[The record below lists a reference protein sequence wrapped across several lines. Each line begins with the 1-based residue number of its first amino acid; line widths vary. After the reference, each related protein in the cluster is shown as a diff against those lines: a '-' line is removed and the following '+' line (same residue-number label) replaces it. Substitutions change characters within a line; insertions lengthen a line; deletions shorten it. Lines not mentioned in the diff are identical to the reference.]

1 MALILQ
7 SFFSVSKLRMMLGLL
22 IFLSSWFTN
31 GQELDL
37 LPTTPVNDGEVLEFR
52 LSYGWFTVGRAKWYT
67 DIQDYRGDECFK
79 TRITA
84 RSSGLAGVFA
94 TVEDEWGE
102 YAKTSDWMPKM
113 AWRDL
118 KEGRYILDEKT
129 YFNYEDQ
136 KIRYETIKKGNK
148 QPTKYIDM
156 DKERVGMLSGFLQIR
171 SVDFSKYKNG
181 DEIKVEAFFEGEPY
195 ELVVVYKGVET
206 LRSKVGRLKA
216 HRVIP
221 RLPENRLFP
230 GKDPIEMWFSADM
243 NQLPLRADARM
254 SFGTAY
260 VELTGYKNIKY
271 GPDYD

>member
-7 SFFSVSKLRMMLGLL
+7 SFLSESKLRMMLGLL

-37 LPTTPVNDGEVLEFR
+37 LRTTPVNDGEVLEFR

-148 QPTKYIDM
+148 QPTKYIEM